1 MNIRRDV
8 MNKQY
13 YIKKAMLKKAKTK
26 DVKEAIAKVYHMKLS
41 IMQIRNT
48 LGYSGPGSLLQTNV
62 GGINISQEDSN
73 EHIKIALRNLDNAA
87 LLIDEAYKHLLE
99 S

>member
-1 MNIRRDV
+1 
-8 MNKQY
+8 MNKHY
-13 YIKKAMLKKAKTK
+13 FIKKAMLKKAKSK
-26 DVKEAIAKVYHMKLS
+26 DVKEAIAKVYQMKLS

-48 LGYSGPGSLLQTNV
+48 LGYSGPGSLLQMGV
-62 GGINISQEDSN
+62 GGINTSVEESN
-73 EHIKIALRNLDNAA
+73 EHIKTALRNLDNAS

>member
-1 MNIRRDV
+1 
-8 MNKQY
+8 MNKHY
-13 YIKKAMLKKAKTK
+13 FIKKAMAKQAKSK
-26 DVKEAIAKVYHMKLS
+26 DVKEAIAKVYQMKLS

-48 LGYSGPGSLLQTNV
+48 LGYSGPGSLLQTGV
-62 GGINISQEDSN
+62 GGINTSVEDSN
-73 EHIKIALRNLDNAA
+73 LHIKTALRNLDNAA

>member
-1 MNIRRDV
+1 
-8 MNKQY
+8 MNKHY
-13 YIKKAMLKKAKTK
+13 FIKKAMLKKAKSK
-26 DVKEAIAKVYHMKLS
+26 DVKEAIAKVYQMKLS

-48 LGYSGPGSLLQTNV
+48 LGYSGPCCLLQTGV
-62 GGINISQEDSN
+62 GGINTSEEDSN
-73 EHIKIALRNLDNAA
+73 LHIKTALRNLDNAA

>member
-1 MNIRRDV
+1 
-8 MNKQY
+8 MNKHY
-13 YIKKAMLKKAKTK
+13 FIKKAMAKKAKSN
-26 DVKEAIAKVYHMKLS
+26 DVKEAIAKVYQMKLS

-48 LGYSGPGSLLQTNV
+48 LGYSGPGSLLQTGV
-62 GGINISQEDSN
+62 GGINTSQEDSN
-73 EHIKIALRNLDNAA
+73 EHIKTALRNLDNAS

>member
-1 MNIRRDV
+1 
-8 MNKQY
+8 MNKHY
-13 YIKKAMLKKAKTK
+13 FIKKAMLKKAKSK
-26 DVKEAIAKVYHMKLS
+26 DVKEAIAKVYQMKLS

-48 LGYSGPGSLLQTNV
+48 LGYSGPGSLLQTGV
-62 GGINISQEDSN
+62 GGINTSEEDSN
-73 EHIKIALRNLDNAA
+73 LHIKTALRNLDNAS